1 MKTIII
7 PTDFSE
13 TAKNAALYAIS
24 FARQMNST
32 KIILYNAYQAPPVID
47 VNMAMVETVDI
58 GLLQKGSEQGLESFM
73 HRLAP
78 LCEGIELVTVSD
90 YGMVAADIQEVCD
103 KYSADVIVMGVTGI
117 GKLAE
122 TLIGSYAVDVS
133 RHAEVPVIIVP
144 PGAKFTPIKEIMLAC
159 DFSKVLETIPLEP
172 VKKVLDATAAKL
184 FVVNIDH
191 NNKHF
196 KPDTPYESLMLNTM
210 LHVYNPEYHFLDD
223 KDFVGAINRVA
234 LEKQVDLIITIP
246 KKMGWFD
253 HLFKRSHTSLLA
265 FHSHVPLM
273 VIHE

>member
-1 MKTIII
+1 MKTIIV

-13 TAKNAALYAIS
+13 TAKNAAFYAVS

-32 KIILYNAYQAPPVID
+32 KIILYNAYQAPPVVD
-47 VNMAMVETVDI
+47 VNMAMVETIDI
-58 GLLQKGSEQGLESFM
+58 GSLQRSSEEGLQIFM
-73 HRLAP
+73 QQLRP

-90 YGMVAADIQEVCD
+90 YGMVASNIQEVCD
-103 KYSADVIVMGVTGI
+103 KYHADAVVMGVTGM

-122 TLIGSYAVDVS
+122 TLIGSYAIDVS
-133 RHAEVPVIIVP
+133 RHAQIPVIIVP
-144 PGAKFTPIKEIMLAC
+144 PGAKFTPVKEVMFAC
-159 DFSKVLETIPLEP
+159 DFSKVMETTPVEP
-172 VKKVLDATAAKL
+172 IKKILDATAAKL
-184 FVVNIDH
+184 IVVNIDH
-191 NNKHF
+191 NNKDF
-196 KPDTPYESLMLNTM
+196 TPDTPYESLMLNTM
-210 LHVYNPEYHFLDD
+210 LQAYNPEYHFLSD

-273 VIHE
+273 VVHE